1 MRSGDSGRPVTK
13 WEEAVVAPSVRSAGP
28 SESRAMDSQREQ
40 NGSDGDGL
48 SRTGVGQRTSGGFLG
63 EVTLASDR
71 AYDAIRDLIVSAEY
85 KPGDR
90 LREGDLGERIG
101 VSRTPIREALRRL
114 VAEGLIDFLPNRGA
128 FVASWDDDDLIDIFE
143 IRSVLEGFAC
153 NRAASRIEQP
163 EIDRLEELADAMEA
177 RYRGTAIEHFHIALL
192 NNEFHHVL
200 LAASRSRLLTTTVEG
215 VLRVALIHRT
225 FLRFSDR
232 DMQRSFHHHREI
244 IDAVRSGDGEWAE
257 SVMRS
262 HIRAARDIILN
273 SRSNTPHGS
282 ADG

>member
-1 MRSGDSGRPVTK
+1 MTK
-13 WEEAVVAPSVRSAGP
+13 KLEVVVAPASRSVDPLEPGTADVR
-28 SESRAMDSQREQ
+28 QKQ
-40 NGSDGDGL
+40 NGSSGDGL
-48 SRTGVGQRTSGGFLG
+48 PGAGVGQRTSGGFLG

-85 KPGDR
+85 RPGDR

-128 FVASWDDDDLIDIFE
+128 FVASWDDDDLIDSFE

-153 NRAASRIEQP
+153 NRAASRIEQS
-163 EIDRLEELADAMEA
+163 EIDRLVELADAMEA

-192 NNEFHHVL
+192 NNEFHHL
-200 LAASRSRLLTTTVEG
+200 LLVASRSRLLTTTVEG

-232 DMQRSFHHHREI
+232 DMYRSFQHHREI

-262 HIRAARDIILN
+262 HIRAARDIILK
-273 SRSNTPHGS
+273 SRSSPASGT
-282 ADG
+282 AEA

>member
-1 MRSGDSGRPVTK
+1 M
-13 WEEAVVAPSVRSAGP
+13 APSVRSAGP
-28 SESRAMDSQREQ
+28 VESRATDPQREE
-40 NGSDGDGL
+40 NGSDGL
-48 SRTGVGQRTSGGFLG
+48 SGTDFGQRTSGGFLG
-63 EVTLASDR
+63 EGTRASDR
-71 AYDAIRDLIVSAEY
+71 AYDAIRDLIVSAEF

-128 FVASWDDDDLIDIFE
+128 FVASWDEDDLIDIFE
-143 IRSVLEGFAC
+143 MRSVLEGFAC
-153 NRAASRIEQP
+153 NRAASRIEQS

-177 RYRGTAIEHFHIALL
+177 RYRRTTIEHFHIALL

-200 LAASRSRLLTTTVEG
+200 LTASRSRLLTATVEG

-232 DMQRSFHHHREI
+232 DMQRSFQHHREI

-262 HIRAARDIILN
+262 HIRSARDIILK
-273 SRSNTPHGS
+273 SRSKTPNG
-282 ADG
+282 AAAG

>member
-1 MRSGDSGRPVTK
+1 MTKKPEVVVT
-13 WEEAVVAPSVRSAGP
+13 PSLWSAGP
-28 SESRAMDSQREQ
+28 VKSGAMDGQREQ

-48 SRTGVGQRTSGGFLG
+48 SGAGVGQRTSGGFLG
-63 EVTLASDR
+63 EVVLASDR
-71 AYDAIRDLIVSAEY
+71 AYDAIRDLIVSGECR
-85 KPGDR
+85 PGDR
-90 LREGDLGERIG
+90 LRESDLAERIQ

-143 IRSVLEGFAC
+143 IRSVFEGFAC
-153 NRAASRIEQP
+153 NRAASRIEQS
-163 EIDRLEELADAMEA
+163 ELVRLEELADAMEA
-177 RYRGTAIEHFHIALL
+177 RYRGTAIGHFHIALL
-192 NNEFHHVL
+192 NNEFHHL
-200 LAASRSRLLTTTVEG
+200 LLVASRSRLLTTTVEG

-232 DMQRSFHHHREI
+232 DMHRSFQHHREI

-262 HIRAARDIILN
+262 HIRAARDVILN
-273 SRSNTPHGS
+273 SRSNARPGCT
-282 ADG
+282 ADA